1 MTSGTI
7 DPGSVDYDASWEH
20 KWNDMR
26 RFGPTGR
33 HLRRIITRMIG
44 GLDYA
49 SVLDVGCGQGSLLAT
64 LMPLNPS
71 ARYAG
76 VDFSEK
82 ALAVAQRRAPTAE
95 FATLDLTA
103 GPLDRRFDLVLCT
116 DVVEHIEDDRS
127 AIANLAAMTGRYLLV
142 STLQGRMRPYETLVG
157 HYRNYAHGE
166 LQAKIEACGLKVV
179 RTVEWGF
186 PFFSPLYRDLFRAT
200 GIKATQGHY
209 GPFRRFLAEAIYWL
223 FSLNAWNRGD
233 YIFVLAERSAPASP
247 APLSPS
253 DNGQRR

>member
-1 MTSGTI
+1 MSETI
-7 DPGSVDYDASWEH
+7 DPGSVDYNASWET

-33 HLRRIITRMIG
+33 HLRRIIVRMIG

-49 SVLDVGCGQGSLLAT
+49 SVLDVGCGQGSLLAA
-64 LMPLNPS
+64 LMPLRPN

-82 ALAVAQRRAPTAE
+82 ALEVARQRAPSAE
-95 FATLDLTA
+95 FATLDLTE
-103 GPLDRRFDLVLCT
+103 GHLERRFDLVLCT
-116 DVVEHIEDDRS
+116 DVVEHIEDDAA
-127 AIANLAAMTGRYLLV
+127 AIANLAAMTERYLLV
-142 STLQGRMRPYETLVG
+142 TSLQGRMRPYETLVG

-186 PFFSPLYRDLFRAT
+186 PFFSPLYRDLFSAT
-200 GIKATQGHY
+200 GIKMTQGAY
-209 GPFRRFLAEAIYWL
+209 GPFRRLLAETIYRV

-233 YIFVLAERSAPASP
+233 YLFVLAERPALP
-247 APLSPS
+247 SPS
-253 DNGQRR
+253 DSGSRR